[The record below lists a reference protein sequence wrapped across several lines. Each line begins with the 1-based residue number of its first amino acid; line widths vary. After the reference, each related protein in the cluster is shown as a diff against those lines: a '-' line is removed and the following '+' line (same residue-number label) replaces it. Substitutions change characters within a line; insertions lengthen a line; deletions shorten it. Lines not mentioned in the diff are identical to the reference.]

1 LFEFVKQQQPSISSN
16 LFILFHPFSS
26 FFILFLRKR
35 QKKAGKG
42 YQVSFH
48 PFSSFFILFHPF
60 SSFFILF
67 HPFSSK
73 KAEKGRKRQE
83 NLKPVVVAFTSKKA
97 LQKKL
102 FETKNA
108 NLTKNVSHFLSSQ
121 TFFEVRGIP
130 STTTSQAFFVLN
142 SIFEGTQGFPK
153 ENLQKLRFC

>member
-1 LFEFVKQQQPSISSN
+1 LIYILLFEFVKQQQPSISSN

-48 PFSSFFILFHPF
+48 PFSSFFILF
-60 SSFFILF
+60 LRKRQ
-67 HPFSSK
+67 K

>member
-48 PFSSFFILFHPF
+48 PFSSFFILF
-60 SSFFILF
+60 L
-67 HPFSSK
+67 
-73 KAEKGRKRQE
+73 RKRQE